1 VGNRGLSEWA
11 VRCAPRTGSAC
22 MFSGVRLSHSQART
36 GVRFHRCAPPLLVTR
51 HSQLKFARVRLL
63 NIWNDPPALCLQFVY
78 IGVMAA
84 ETTTVRVRRLD
95 SERLQTLA
103 RARQTAV
110 VDVVHAAI
118 DALERQEFLR
128 GLNGDYQRLR
138 SEPELWEKYLA
149 ERHQWDA
156 LA

>member
-1 VGNRGLSEWA
+1 METAAG
-11 VRCAPRTGSAC
+11 TI
-22 MFSGVRLSHSQART
+22 
-36 GVRFHRCAPPLLVTR
+36 R
-51 HSQLKFARVRLL
+51 HTQ
-63 NIWNDPPALCLQFVY
+63 CLQFVY
-78 IGVMAA
+78 TSYMAA
-84 ETTTVRVRRLD
+84 ETTTVRVRRPD
-95 SERLQTLA
+95 SERLQSLA

-138 SEPELWEKYLA
+138 SDPELWEQYLA
-149 ERHQWDA
+149 ERHEWDA